1 MKVTTKLAKNG
12 ARLYY
17 VDSKRVS
24 RDKALEI
31 AAQNRV
37 GNPFVI
43 EYDTEQN
50 HYLIQGGIEKHIY
63 TDRRTFDKLNIRI
76 DNYHG
81 FTVYCGTCQLRT
93 FACNFGAKNFAA
105 TIEDAFINGE
115 HGIKI
120 TVDGKISILPAENV
134 GNLTDSALAA
144 SNSRLAAFRTNDTA
158 TEIDASEY
166 AISQAAFDIAVKA
179 ERDNAFNAK
188 PSLERYKSARCS
200 INHTIDKR
208 GRHMWF
214 DSYGIIR
221 KQEAADILSVYY
233 GLTVDEYLAC
243 EKIAEAEYLSKL
255 DAVFNARDV
264 EELAAEYAV
273 TVDAQDVATVAEI
286 ELANAVT
293 VEAQDSAVD
302 ADEDELADT
311 TDMDGVTYC
320 NGEFFSVR
328 SNKYHAEFSKD
339 FNGKIHYFIFDED
352 EADFSDDE
360 DYNIW
365 DYEVSREKFFSVLK
379 QRGAFTDAETE
390 QTTETPRITDKDFLN
405 EATFTMTATEAAK
418 AVSTL
423 VDNFRHMGNFH
434 EVTLSKPDNEVL
446 WKRTFR
452 GTGNGT
458 TYLIEEVLNHPDG
471 TLREVW
477 IRGDVNYMGIV
488 TIKIS
493 DNNEQA
499 TDTGDKVNTDR
510 RELIIGEET
519 ERVCVTISVKDC
531 FNADNEDDS
540 ELLADLEHEID
551 WIPDVIRYRVD
562 AEAGVCA
569 TASDDD
575 AIRSIEELFDKYGLN
590 YSRYVFREKVT
601 VVNEPEPEPPVTA
614 EEREEM
620 NAAVRKFAHTMK
632 DNYEQCR
639 RAEQAEAQAPV
650 VPLTGL
656 ISVDSGAKAFAL
668 VGEYFPNGL
677 AFKCRTE
684 GFNGEDVFTFTDGN
698 EMFLSA
704 ICTTDNRRI
713 ELLQVVN
720 SNESGSKRKPLNL
733 IVDKKKKTAI
743 ITIVEFVYCLRGDDF
758 MANLGVTRYGITVGW
773 DIASGDGKVSKTYN
787 GLNFTS
793 DVASVKAAEASDF
806 VVGLESMASLTSAEY
821 SAETVDVNQNNAV
834 ENRGA

>member
-37 GNPFVI
+37 GNPFVV

-93 FACNFGAKNFAA
+93 FVCNFGAKNFAA

-120 TVDGKISILPAENV
+120 TVDGKISILPTENV

-144 SNSRLAAFRTNDTA
+144 SNSRLAAFRTNDMA

-200 INHTIDKR
+200 ITHTIDKR
-208 GRHMWF
+208 GRHMWTGGF
-214 DSYGIIR
+214 GF
-221 KQEAADILSVYY
+221 LSKKDVSAWLSGY

-302 ADEDELADT
+302 AEISNAESTITKFERPALPVLQKQLNEANVHLESLKRARDIAQKSYSANFSVENYNSVASRAFTEERDERNAQIKAQEELIEWLEDQIAESAAELAESHV
-311 TDMDGVTYC
+311 VT
-320 NGEFFSVR
+320 V
-328 SNKYHAEFSKD
+328 
-339 FNGKIHYFIFDED
+339 
-352 EADFSDDE
+352 EAQD
-360 DYNIW
+360 
-365 DYEVSREKFFSVLK
+365 VAV
-379 QRGAFTDAETE
+379 DAETE
-390 QTTETPRITDKDFLN
+390 QATETPRITDKDFLN

-540 ELLADLEHEID
+540 ELLADLEHELD
-551 WIPDVIRYRVD
+551 WIPGIIRYRVD

-575 AIRSIEELFDKYGLN
+575 AICSIEELFDKYRLN

-620 NAAVRKFAHTMK
+620 NAAVRKFAHAMK

-639 RAEQAEAQAPV
+639 RAEQAKAQAPV

-668 VGEYFPNGL
+668 VGDYFPNGL

-698 EMFLSA
+698 EMFLTA
-704 ICTTDNRRI
+704 TCTPDNRRI

-720 SNESGSKRKPLNL
+720 SNESGSKRKPLT
-733 IVDKKKKTAI
+733 KKKKQ
-743 ITIVEFVYCLRGDDF
+743 L
-758 MANLGVTRYGITVGW
+758 
-773 DIASGDGKVSKTYN
+773 
-787 GLNFTS
+787 
-793 DVASVKAAEASDF
+793 
-806 VVGLESMASLTSAEY
+806 
-821 SAETVDVNQNNAV
+821 
-834 ENRGA
+834 